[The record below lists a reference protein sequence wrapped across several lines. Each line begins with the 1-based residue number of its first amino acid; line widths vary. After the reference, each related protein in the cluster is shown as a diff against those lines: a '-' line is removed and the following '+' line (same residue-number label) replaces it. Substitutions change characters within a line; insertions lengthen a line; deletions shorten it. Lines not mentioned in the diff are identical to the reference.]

1 MSRKHN
7 SDVHQ
12 DIKDQLPNED
22 TIIEYLEHS
31 GGHVK
36 RGTMA
41 KYFNLKG
48 AQRRGL
54 RFLLK
59 DMEAAG
65 KVELNEGNFVD
76 LPKKMPKELMLDITS
91 QDPDDMSL
99 LAKPVDRKH
108 QKPDLTIHVESKKD
122 IAVGDRI
129 EARLTHMEGNT
140 YMAHPIRVIAADV
153 NKPILGSFTNMGEG
167 QPGQVVPL
175 DTNHVPRRYVVQAGS
190 AKDIP
195 DGAVVKAQPTES
207 GASSGVPM
215 VEILEVVGDDMK
227 GLESLVAIHN
237 FDIPYEFP
245 QDVLDHAES
254 LPAKL
259 TDKEVAERE
268 DLRKLPLVTIDG
280 PDAKDFDDAVFVERN
295 DDGGFHAIV
304 AIADVAK
311 YIREGEELDKEGY
324 KRGNSTYFPDRVVP
338 MLPERIS
345 NDLCSLRPHEDR
357 PVLAVHMTI
366 SPQGKLIKHKFVRA
380 VIHSHARLTYGQVAD
395 AIEGNFDDVTKDLWP
410 KNLEA
415 AYDCFKALLKARKKR
430 NALDLDIPETAIVLG
445 PDGSIERVEKRERNE
460 AHQLIEELMV
470 VANVAAAEAL
480 ESKKA
485 PCIYRVHPEPTVE
498 KLEALN
504 TILKDHN
511 LSLSKISSIRP
522 EHMTD
527 LITQIKGRP
536 EEEELM
542 QSVLRSQQQAVYT
555 PENKGHFGL
564 ALKHYAHFTSPI
576 RRYSDLVVHRS
587 LIDAFG
593 LPGGGALQTPKSKFE
608 DIAEHICVT
617 ERRSQKAEW
626 DAKDRLVARYYEG
639 KVGDVYDATVLSVH
653 TFGMFVVI
661 EDGLGEG
668 LVPMRLM
675 GDDYYRF
682 DEKKNLIVGSKT
694 GVVFKVGTESK
705 VTLSGADVTSA
716 QLTFALGEVDIK
728 DLPSRNSK
736 GGKGGNRGGGN
747 PKGGRGRNKGSDKPN
762 GKAGK
767 SKASAGKAKDSKS
780 KDSKAKTRRTSK
792 GPKRHTK
799 K

>member
-1 MSRKHN
+1 MSKTQN
-7 SDVHQ
+7 PDVL
-12 DIKDQLPNED
+12 DEIKKQLPEEKTLLD
-22 TIIEYLEHS
+22 YLEQS

-36 RGTMA
+36 RGTIA
-41 KYFNLKG
+41 KRFNLKG
-48 AQRRGL
+48 AERRAM
-54 RFLLK
+54 RFMLK
-59 DMEAAG
+59 DLAAEG
-65 KVELNEGNFVD
+65 KIELGEGNFVD
-76 LPKKMPKELMLDITS
+76 LPKRLPKELVLEVVNK
-91 QDPDDMSL
+91 DPEDLSL
-99 LAKPVDRKH
+99 LAKPTEAQY
-108 QKPDLTIHVESKKD
+108 QKEGLKIHVESQMD
-122 IAVGDRI
+122 IDVGDRI
-129 EARLTHMEGNT
+129 EARLTHLEGNSYT
-140 YMAHPIRVIAADV
+140 AHPIRVLAKEA

-175 DTNHVPRRYVVQAGS
+175 DSSHVPRRYVVQADS

-195 DGAVVKAQPTES
+195 DGAVVKAQPTEAGES
-207 GASSGVPM
+207 TGVPV

-245 QDVLDHAES
+245 QEVLDYAEN
-254 LPAKL
+254 LPRKL
-259 TDKEVAERE
+259 TSKEVAERE

-280 PDAKDFDDAVFVERN
+280 PDAKDFDDAVFVEKN

-311 YIREGEELDKEGY
+311 YIHEGEVLDKEGFE
-324 KRGNSTYFPDRVVP
+324 RGNSTYFPDRVVP

-357 PVLAVHMTI
+357 PVVAVHMTI
-366 SPQGKLIKHKFVRA
+366 SPQGKLVKHKFVRA
-380 VIHSHARLTYGQVAD
+380 VIHSHARLTYSQVAD

-410 KNLEA
+410 KNLSD

-460 AHQLIEELMV
+460 AHQLIEEMMV

-485 PCIYRVHPEPTVE
+485 PCIYRVHPEPSIE

-542 QSVLRSQQQAVYT
+542 QSILRSQQQAVYT

-576 RRYSDLVVHRS
+576 RRYSDLIVHRS
-587 LIDAFG
+587 LIQAFD
-593 LPGGGALQTPKSKFE
+593 LPGGGALQTPKERFE
-608 DIAEHICVT
+608 DIADHICVT

-668 LVPMRLM
+668 LIPMRLM

-694 GVVFKVGTESK
+694 GAIFKVGTDTK
-705 VTLSGADVTSA
+705 VTLTGADVTSA
-716 QLTFALGEVDIK
+716 QLTFALGEVDLK
-728 DLPSRNSK
+728 DVPSRNAK
-736 GGKGGNRGGGN
+736 GRKGGNRGGGK
-747 PKGGRGRNKGSDKPN
+747 PKGGGRDKPKSSAKSSKKGGDKPK
-762 GKAGK
+762 GKPKGK
-767 SKASAGKAKDSKS
+767 
-780 KDSKAKTRRTSK
+780 RTSK